1 MKAVLLRPGSGVAV
15 EDVDEPVPGR
25 GEMVVE
31 LIACGLCG
39 TDVERIRGGYS
50 AGRAV
55 LGHEAVGRVVEVGE
69 GVDWLGKGEVVVPH
83 HHTNCG
89 ECYYCLS
96 GSPTMCPEYRRHHFD
111 PGGFAERFRVPEFIV
126 RRGAVYKVRGLPDPE
141 AACLTEP
148 LACSLRA
155 VKRSGVREGQT
166 VAVFGV
172 GAVGALFVALLRGL
186 GVEVLGV
193 DVNPRRLRLAER
205 LGARAVEAKTGQVAE
220 EVRALTGGRG
230 ADVSIV
236 ATGNVAA
243 LSSAISSTRSG
254 GVVCLFGLPPS
265 GARLDHDYS
274 ELLVRE
280 VSLISSNAASEEE
293 MVEALE
299 LIASGEIRGPELIT
313 HRFRI
318 EEIDRALEVFER
330 GEGVK
335 IVIRR

>member
-1 MKAVLLRPGSGVAV
+1 VKAVLLRPGSGATV
-15 EDVDEPVPGR
+15 EDVQEPVPGK
-25 GEMVVE
+25 GEIVVE
-31 LIACGLCG
+31 LLACGLCG
-39 TDVERIRGGYS
+39 TDVERIKGGYS

-55 LGHEAVGRVVEVGE
+55 LGHEAVGRILEVGE
-69 GVDWLGKGEVVVPH
+69 GVDWLRKGKVVVPH

-89 ECYYCLS
+89 ECYYCLN

-126 RRGAVYKVRGLPDPE
+126 RRGAVYKVRGLQDPE
-141 AACLTEP
+141 VACLTEP

-155 VKRSGVREGQT
+155 VKRAGVREGQT

-193 DVNPRRLRLAER
+193 DVNPRRLSLAER
-205 LGARAVEAKTGQVAE
+205 LGARAVEAGPGRVAD

-243 LSSAISSTRSG
+243 ISSAISSTRSG

-265 GARLDHDYS
+265 GSRVDHDFS

-293 MVEALE
+293 MVEALD
-299 LIASGEIRGPELIT
+299 LIASGKIRASDLIT

-318 EEIDRALEVFER
+318 EEFDRALEVFER

-335 IVIRR
+335 VLIRP

>member
-1 MKAVLLRPGSGVAV
+1 VKAVLLKPGSGAKV
-15 EDVDEPVPGR
+15 EEVQEPVPR
-25 GEMVVE
+25 KGEIVVE

-50 AGRAV
+50 AGKAV
-55 LGHEAVGRVVEVGE
+55 LGHEAVGRVIEVGE
-69 GVDWLGKGEVVVPH
+69 GVDWLRKGEVVVPH

-89 ECYYCLS
+89 ECYYCLN

-126 RRGAVYKVRGLPDPE
+126 RRGAVYKVRGLQDPE
-141 AACLTEP
+141 EACLTEP

-155 VKRSGVREGQT
+155 VKRAGVREGQT

-193 DVNPRRLRLAER
+193 DVNPRRLGLAEK
-205 LGARAVEAKTGQVAE
+205 LGARAVDARSGRVAE
-220 EVRALTGGRG
+220 EIRAMTGGRG
-230 ADVSIV
+230 ADVSII
-236 ATGNVAA
+236 ATGNLAA
-243 LSSAISSTRSG
+243 VSSAISSTRNG

-265 GARLDHDYS
+265 GSRLDHDFS

-280 VSLISSNAASEEE
+280 VSLISSNASSEDE
-293 MVEALE
+293 MVEALN
-299 LIASGEIRGPELIT
+299 LIVRGKIRVAELIT

-318 EEIDRALEVFER
+318 DEFDRALEVFEK

-335 IVIRR
+335 VVIKP